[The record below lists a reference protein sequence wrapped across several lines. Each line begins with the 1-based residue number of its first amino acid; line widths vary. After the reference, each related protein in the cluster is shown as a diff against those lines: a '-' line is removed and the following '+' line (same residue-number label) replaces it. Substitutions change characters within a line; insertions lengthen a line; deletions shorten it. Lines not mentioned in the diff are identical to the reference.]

1 MLQLLSASSD
11 STVKLW
17 SLAAQRCLHT
27 FSHHSA
33 SVWSLFSQHPSLE
46 IFYSGDRSGNI
57 CKIDLEGTGDPSEG
71 ECIVLAR
78 DGPDESGEHGG
89 CEGITQLVAQDD
101 SWVWSASGSSSVRRW
116 RDIVPRSRRAGP
128 ISLRSKH
135 EFGIDTILQEAET
148 DDSLPSPPDDTP
160 PIVEGVATSTWTD
173 KDRSGTQSVT
183 FLEGLTSSLSRT
195 TSTPTP
201 RLAASPSATPQF
213 NTGRPSSL
221 RTRPSATQAPA
232 LRAFRTP
239 LETMGFPPSSTLFS
253 SSPTTATEMGSATLF
268 EIPYDSLVPLTS
280 PDDPYF
286 APTFSTRAR
295 DPETATIYST
305 ISLVSTSQA
314 FASRPS
320 MSTSP
325 PSYRRPHSVT
335 EPTPDTETHATN
347 IARREYLERE
357 AASEATP
364 LRSAPEDVILGGHGL
379 MRCELLNDRRHVL
392 SIDTQGE
399 VALWDIVE
407 GRCLGVFAP
416 DELVPQTRRP
426 SDALSAPS
434 ENGSGSGRSTD
445 ESRDVLEF
453 VRDRIEG
460 EVAIPT
466 WCTCTTRTGALTV
479 HLEEGRV
486 FDAEVSSFGLALV
499 EAANEETQVYADE
512 AHLPGN
518 LSHELRFSLGK
529 WVLRHL
535 FNVKYVPPF
544 HRDLP

>member
-1 MLQLLSASSD
+1 MGAFFSPRSSLRANVRFPPQLLSASSD
-11 STVKLW
+11 TTVKLW
-17 SLAAQRCLHT
+17 SLAAQQCLHT
-27 FSHHSA
+27 FSHHSS
-33 SVWSLFSQHPSLE
+33 SVWSLFSQHPTLE
-46 IFYSGDRSGNI
+46 IFYSGDRNGNI
-57 CKIDLEGTGDPSEG
+57 CKIDLEGTGDPGEG

-78 DGPDESGEHGG
+78 DGPDESGETGG

-116 RDIVPRSRRAGP
+116 RDVVPRSRRAGP
-128 ISLRSKH
+128 ISPRSRQ
-135 EFGIDTILQEAET
+135 EEVGIDTILQEAQS
-148 DDSLPSPPDDTP
+148 DGFLPSPPDELSP
-160 PIVEGVATSTWTD
+160 VEEGVFDSVSTD
-173 KDRSGTQSVT
+173 KDRSGLPSVT

-201 RLAASPSATPQF
+201 RLAVGPSAVPQL

-221 RTRPSATQAPA
+221 RTRPSGNAAPI

-239 LETMGFPPSSTLFS
+239 FETMASPSSPRFSS
-253 SSPTTATEMGSATLF
+253 SSPTTPTETGSATLF

-286 APTFSTRAR
+286 APTFSTRPR

-314 FASRPS
+314 FSNLPSSRPS
-320 MSTSP
+320 MATSP
-325 PSYRRPHSVT
+325 SPSSKRRPHSVNDVA
-335 EPTPDTETHATN
+335 PDPEAQAAS

-357 AASEATP
+357 SANEATP
-364 LRSAPEDVILGGHGL
+364 LRSAPDDTIVGGHGL

-392 SIDTQGE
+392 SINTQGE

-416 DELVPQTRRP
+416 EDLVTQTRRP
-426 SDALSAPS
+426 SEAFVAPS
-434 ENGSGSGRSTD
+434 ENGSGSGRSAVE

-453 VRDRIEG
+453 VKDRIEG
-460 EVAIPT
+460 EVSIAT
-466 WCTCTTRTGALTV
+466 WCSCTTRTGALTV

-486 FDAEVSSFGLALV
+486 FDAEVGVLALI
-499 EAANEETQVYADE
+499 
-512 AHLPGN
+512 HG
-518 LSHELRFSLGK
+518 
-529 WVLRHL
+529 
-535 FNVKYVPPF
+535 
-544 HRDLP
+544 RD